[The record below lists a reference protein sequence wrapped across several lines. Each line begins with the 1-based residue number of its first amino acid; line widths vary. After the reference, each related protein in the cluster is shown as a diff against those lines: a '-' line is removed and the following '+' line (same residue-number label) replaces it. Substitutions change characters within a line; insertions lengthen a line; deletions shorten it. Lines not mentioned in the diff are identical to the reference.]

1 MDRQSFTAVMP
12 DRPAPPLQPATAL
25 NSPRLA
31 PGDVQWACD
40 IAEAVVTTA
49 LGRFPAGRFESCPQ
63 VVPAPARTA
72 AFARQIAM
80 YLAHVGFG
88 LSMAEVGKAF
98 GRDRTTVVHACH
110 LIEDR
115 RDDVRFDQM
124 LDHLEQAATALRT
137 ASGINK
143 QVRGGSHD
151 TDTR

>member
-1 MDRQSFTAVMP
+1 MDRHFSTAVIP
-12 DRPAPPLQPATAL
+12 DRPAPPPQSAKALKRHRPAPT
-25 NSPRLA
+25 
-31 PGDVQWACD
+31 DVQWACD
-40 IAEAVVTTA
+40 IAEAVVATA
-49 LGRFPAGRFESCPQ
+49 LGRYPAGRFESCPQ
-63 VVPAPARTA
+63 VVPVPARAA

-88 LSMAEVGKAF
+88 LSMAEVGRAF

-137 ASGINK
+137 ATSINRK
-143 QVRGGSHD
+143 D
-151 TDTR
+151 

>member
-1 MDRQSFTAVMP
+1 MGMPGSNAVP
-12 DRPAPPLQPATAL
+12 LDRPAPPLKSATTMHRA
-25 NSPRLA
+25 RLA
-31 PGDVQWACD
+31 PADVHRACD
-40 IAEAVVTTA
+40 IAEAVVATA
-49 LGRFPAGRFESCPQ
+49 LGTYPAGRFESCPQ
-63 VVPAPARTA
+63 VVPLPARAA

-115 RDDVRFDQM
+115 RDDVRFDQL
-124 LDHLEQAATALRT
+124 LDHLEQAAIALRA

-143 QVRGGSHD
+143 QN
-151 TDTR
+151 